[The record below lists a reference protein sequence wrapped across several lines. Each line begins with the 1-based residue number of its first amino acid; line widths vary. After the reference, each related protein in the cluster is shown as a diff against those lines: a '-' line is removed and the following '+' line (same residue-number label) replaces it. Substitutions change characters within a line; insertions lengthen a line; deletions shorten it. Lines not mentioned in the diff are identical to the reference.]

1 MQELQQPSE
10 LNALQL
16 KKTHAN
22 GENMIKWILTW
33 LYLCFK
39 GGKKYLLSFLYS
51 EILFCF
57 FCSNVSFFFICLCF
71 VCSNVLSFV
80 AVCSAVRVLSIVP
93 LFFVPKMLWHITLRY
108 HKHSS
113 QGLIRIHNSF
123 KSCCFIFRL
132 QPAVNISLV
141 NLQIIKSINWLFCL

>member
-1 MQELQQPSE
+1 MEKTWSNESWLDFTC
-10 LNALQL
+10 AL
-16 KKTHAN
+16 K
-22 GENMIKWILTW
+22 GEKNI
-33 LYLCFK
+33 CC
-39 GGKKYLLSFLYS
+39 
-51 EILFCF
+51 LFCIQKYYFAF
-57 FCSNVSFFFICLCF
+57 FFSNVSFFFICLCF
-71 VCSNVLSFV
+71 VCSNVCSFI

-132 QPAVNISLV
+132 QPVVNISLV